1 MYKLKLTKEQQH
13 AVKTL
18 YNRFKRQ
25 LNDISY
31 LNFRRRVKRVI
42 GLNLEYDTKM
52 IHIPEIHMYFGIE
65 IDGYIHT

>member
-13 AVKTL
+13 AVKRL
-18 YNRFKRQ
+18 YNRFKQQ

-31 LNFRRRVKRVI
+31 LNFRRRVKKVI
-42 GLNLEYDTKM
+42 GLNSEYDTKM

-65 IDGYIHT
+65 IDGYTHT